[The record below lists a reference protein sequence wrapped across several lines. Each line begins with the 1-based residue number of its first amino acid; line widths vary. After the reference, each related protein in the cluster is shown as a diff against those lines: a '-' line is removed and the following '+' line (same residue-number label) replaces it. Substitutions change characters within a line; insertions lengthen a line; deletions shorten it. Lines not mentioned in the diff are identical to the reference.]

1 MFVVRLLNIRKAK
14 RISPEENLFVRIMEV
29 TLNFS
34 ANIQLTLSQLAELAR
49 QLPQEDRAKLA
60 LMLLEADEP
69 AMSNAKLKAK
79 IKEGLQDAKLHRE
92 GKIKLRTLTEF
103 LADV

>member
-1 MFVVRLLNIRKAK
+1 
-14 RISPEENLFVRIMEV
+14 MET

-34 ANIQLTLSQLAELAR
+34 ANVQLTLSQLAELAR
-49 QLPQEDRAKLA
+49 QLPQKERIKLA
-60 LMLLEADEP
+60 SMIMEDQQTMPKSE
-69 AMSNAKLKAK
+69 LKVK

-92 GKIKLRTLTEF
+92 GKIKLRTLSEF

>member
-1 MFVVRLLNIRKAK
+1 
-14 RISPEENLFVRIMEV
+14 MEA

-34 ANIQLTLSQLAELAR
+34 TNIQLTLSQLAELAR
-49 QLPQEDRAKLA
+49 QLPQKDRAKLA
-60 LMLLEADEP
+60 LMIIEEDEP
-69 AMSNAKLKAK
+69 IMSKAELKAK

>member
-1 MFVVRLLNIRKAK
+1 
-14 RISPEENLFVRIMEV
+14 MEA

-34 ANIQLTLSQLAELAR
+34 TNIQLTLSQLAELAK
-49 QLPQEDRAKLA
+49 QLPQKDRAKLA
-60 LMLLEADEP
+60 LMIIEEDEP
-69 AMSNAKLKAK
+69 MSKAELKAK

>member
-1 MFVVRLLNIRKAK
+1 
-14 RISPEENLFVRIMEV
+14 MET

-34 ANIQLTLSQLAELAR
+34 TNIQLTLSQLVELAR
-49 QLPQEDRAKLA
+49 QLSPEDRIKLA
-60 LMLLEADEP
+60 SMIIDADEP
-69 AMSNAKLKAK
+69 IMSKAALKAR

>member
-1 MFVVRLLNIRKAK
+1 
-14 RISPEENLFVRIMEV
+14 MET

-34 ANIQLTLSQLAELAR
+34 TNIQLTLNQLVELAR
-49 QLPQEDRAKLA
+49 QLPQKDRAKLA
-60 LMLLEADEP
+60 SMIIEADEP
-69 AMSNAKLKAK
+69 TMSKAELKAK

>member
-1 MFVVRLLNIRKAK
+1 
-14 RISPEENLFVRIMEV
+14 MEA

-34 ANIQLTLSQLAELAR
+34 TNIQLTLSQLVELAR
-49 QLPQEDRAKLA
+49 QLPQKDRAKLA
-60 LMLLEADEP
+60 SMIIEADEP
-69 AMSNAKLKAK
+69 TMSKAELKTK

>member
-1 MFVVRLLNIRKAK
+1 
-14 RISPEENLFVRIMEV
+14 MEA

-34 ANIQLTLSQLAELAR
+34 TNIQLTLSQLVDLAR
-49 QLPQEDRAKLA
+49 QLPQKDRAKLA
-60 LMLLEADEP
+60 SMIIEADEP
-69 AMSNAKLKAK
+69 TMSKTELKTK

>member
-1 MFVVRLLNIRKAK
+1 
-14 RISPEENLFVRIMEV
+14 MEA

-34 ANIQLTLSQLAELAR
+34 ANIQLTLSQLVELAR
-49 QLPQEDRAKLA
+49 QLPQKERAKLA
-60 LMLLEADEP
+60 SMLIEAGAEAYDQP
-69 AMSNAKLKAK
+69 IMSKKELKAK

>member
-1 MFVVRLLNIRKAK
+1 
-14 RISPEENLFVRIMEV
+14 MET

-34 ANIQLTLSQLAELAR
+34 TNIQLTLSQLVELAR
-49 QLPQEDRAKLA
+49 QLPPKDRAKLA
-60 LMLLEADEP
+60 SMLIEAD
-69 AMSNAKLKAK
+69 ADTDSAVMSKKELKAN

-103 LADV
+103 LEDV

>member
-1 MFVVRLLNIRKAK
+1 
-14 RISPEENLFVRIMEV
+14 MEA

-34 ANIQLTLSQLAELAR
+34 TNIQLTLSQLAELAK
-49 QLPQEDRAKLA
+49 QLPQKDRAKLA
-60 LMLLEADEP
+60 LMIIEEDEP
-69 AMSNAKLKAK
+69 MSKVEVELKAK

>member
-1 MFVVRLLNIRKAK
+1 
-14 RISPEENLFVRIMEV
+14 MET

-34 ANIQLTLSQLAELAR
+34 ANIQLTLSQLVELAR
-49 QLPQEDRAKLA
+49 QLPPKDRAKLA
-60 LMLLEADEP
+60 SMLIEAD
-69 AMSNAKLKAK
+69 ADTDSAVMSKKELKAN

-103 LADV
+103 LEDV

>member
-1 MFVVRLLNIRKAK
+1 
-14 RISPEENLFVRIMEV
+14 MET

-34 ANIQLTLSQLAELAR
+34 ANIQLTLSQLVELAR
-49 QLPQEDRAKLA
+49 QLPPKDRAKLA
-60 LMLLEADEP
+60 SMLIEADG
-69 AMSNAKLKAK
+69 AIMSKKELKAN

-103 LADV
+103 LEDV

>member
-1 MFVVRLLNIRKAK
+1 
-14 RISPEENLFVRIMEV
+14 MEA

-34 ANIQLTLSQLAELAR
+34 ANIQLTLSQLVELAR
-49 QLPQEDRAKLA
+49 QLPPKDRAKLA
-60 LMLLEADEP
+60 SMLIEAD
-69 AMSNAKLKAK
+69 ADADSAVMSKKELKAK

-103 LADV
+103 LEDV

>member
-1 MFVVRLLNIRKAK
+1 MKA
-14 RISPEENLFVRIMEV
+14 

-34 ANIQLTLSQLAELAR
+34 ANIQLTLSQLVELAR
-49 QLPQEDRAKLA
+49 QLPPKDRAKLA
-60 LMLLEADEP
+60 SMLIEAD
-69 AMSNAKLKAK
+69 ADGAIMSKKELKAK

-103 LADV
+103 LENV

>member
-1 MFVVRLLNIRKAK
+1 
-14 RISPEENLFVRIMEV
+14 MEA

-34 ANIQLTLSQLAELAR
+34 TNIQLTLSQLAELAR
-49 QLPQEDRAKLA
+49 QLPQKDRAKLD
-60 LMLLEADEP
+60 LMIIEADEP
-69 AMSNAKLKAK
+69 SMSKAELKTK

-92 GKIKLRTLTEF
+92 GKIELRTLTEF

>member
-1 MFVVRLLNIRKAK
+1 
-14 RISPEENLFVRIMEV
+14 MEA

-34 ANIQLTLSQLAELAR
+34 TNIQLTLSQLAELAR
-49 QLPQEDRAKLA
+49 QLPQKDRAKLA
-60 LMLLEADEP
+60 SMIIEADEP
-69 AMSNAKLKAK
+69 TMSKAELKAK

>member
-1 MFVVRLLNIRKAK
+1 
-14 RISPEENLFVRIMEV
+14 MEA

-34 ANIQLTLSQLAELAR
+34 TNIQLTLSQLVELAR
-49 QLPQEDRAKLA
+49 QLPQKDRAKLA
-60 LMLLEADEP
+60 AMIIEADEP
-69 AMSNAKLKAK
+69 TMSKTELKAQ

-103 LADV
+103 LADI

>member
-1 MFVVRLLNIRKAK
+1 
-14 RISPEENLFVRIMEV
+14 MEAI
-29 TLNFS
+29 LNFS
-34 ANIQLTLSQLAELAR
+34 TNIQLTLSQLAELAR
-49 QLPQEDRAKLA
+49 QLPQKDRAKLA
-60 LMLLEADEP
+60 LMIIEEDEP
-69 AMSNAKLKAK
+69 IMSKAELKAK

>member
-1 MFVVRLLNIRKAK
+1 
-14 RISPEENLFVRIMEV
+14 MEA

-34 ANIQLTLSQLAELAR
+34 TNIQLTLSQLAELAR
-49 QLPQEDRAKLA
+49 QLPQKDRAKLA
-60 LMLLEADEP
+60 LMIIEEDEP
-69 AMSNAKLKAK
+69 MSKAELKAK

>member
-1 MFVVRLLNIRKAK
+1 
-14 RISPEENLFVRIMEV
+14 MEA

-34 ANIQLTLSQLAELAR
+34 TNIQLTLSQLVELAR
-49 QLPQEDRAKLA
+49 QLPQKERAKLA
-60 LMLLEADEP
+60 SMIIEADEP
-69 AMSNAKLKAK
+69 TMSKDELKAK

>member
-1 MFVVRLLNIRKAK
+1 
-14 RISPEENLFVRIMEV
+14 MEA

-34 ANIQLTLSQLAELAR
+34 TNIQLTLSQLVELAK
-49 QLPQEDRAKLA
+49 QLPQKDRAKLVS
-60 LMLLEADEP
+60 MIIETDEP
-69 AMSNAKLKAK
+69 SMSKAELKAN

-92 GKIKLRTLTEF
+92 GKIKLRTLTDF